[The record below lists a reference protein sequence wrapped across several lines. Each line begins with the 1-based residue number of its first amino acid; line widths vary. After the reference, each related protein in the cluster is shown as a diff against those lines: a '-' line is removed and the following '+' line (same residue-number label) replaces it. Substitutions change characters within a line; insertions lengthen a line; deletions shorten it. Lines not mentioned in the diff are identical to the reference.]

1 MAITGQDFCPLKVYV
16 QSINESRTLIALY
29 SEIIRSAE
37 EISRLKIKIHD
48 SYSKT

>member
-1 MAITGQDFCPLKVYV
+1 MAITGQDFCPLKMYV
-16 QSINESRTLIALY
+16 QSIESRTLIALF